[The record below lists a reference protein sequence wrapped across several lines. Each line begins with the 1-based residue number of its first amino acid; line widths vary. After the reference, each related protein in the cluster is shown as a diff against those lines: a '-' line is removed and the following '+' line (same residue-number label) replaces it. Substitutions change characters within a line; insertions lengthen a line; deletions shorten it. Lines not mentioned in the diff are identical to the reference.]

1 MGALNLTGG
10 LIPILSGLATTVSAA
25 EQTLS
30 SFNVR
35 GEDNQAL
42 EQLQER
48 QRLAEQQAAQN
59 AAAQSDIRAVE
70 SAQDE
75 ERRQAALR
83 RAVARQRASF
93 GASGIA
99 AGTGGSSE
107 AVLLGFIEETE
118 EELERRNQLDT
129 LRNRSADLGVSQQR
143 SVNILQATQL
153 AERQNLGRLFNL
165 PISF

>member
-1 MGALNLTGG
+1 MC
-10 LIPILSGLATTVSAA
+10 
-25 EQTLS
+25 
-30 SFNVR
+30 
-35 GEDNQAL
+35 
-42 EQLQER
+42 
-48 QRLAEQQAAQN
+48 
-59 AAAQSDIRAVE
+59 IR
-70 SAQDE
+70 D
-75 ERRQAALR
+75 R
-83 RAVARQRASF
+83 
-93 GASGIA
+93 GIA